1 MKKSRLATLVAAAV
15 FATANCAY
23 AKSIE
28 YIFYDKEGIAGSEV
42 IEQKGSKI
50 SGELKLGWNNR
61 RLNLKESF
69 TIGAAKMPEQVHIEG
84 ISPFGAPVN
93 EEFTL
98 KDGVATWQGTDE
110 HGSAKTSEAQ
120 FYIPKN
126 STLAVQTQLVKA
138 LLADKDHSIGLLPQG
153 QAQLHKLDQLTLEQ
167 GDEKKTVYLY
177 GVSGLGFTPDLA
189 WYDESGDLF
198 AADEGGWF
206 AILRKGWDKSHL
218 QQLKE
223 HQVAASDQ
231 YLLDIAEKHTHT
243 SAQPILISNVNLV
256 DVEAGKLRKRR
267 HLLVENG
274 KITKISRRP
283 IKVQNA
289 TRIDAKGHT
298 LIPGLWDMHAH
309 LSPTD
314 GALNMAAGII
324 NVRDIGNTHENI
336 MRISGLYESEQII
349 GGDLFRA
356 GFMDR
361 ESENAMRMGKTAD
374 SLEEAKEIV
383 EWYAEHGY
391 QQIKTYSSMEPEWIA
406 PLAKHIHENGMRLSG
421 HIPAFMTAE
430 EAVDAGFDEIQHI
443 NMLFLNFMGKIDT
456 RKKLRFTEIG
466 EHAHELDLE
475 SAEVDEF
482 LDKLAEKGTVV
493 DATTTVFSS
502 MLLRQPGKIDPEFE
516 DIAGHLPV
524 NIQRAFVGA
533 ELDVKPEHRDDY
545 DLSADALL
553 KMMRKLHE
561 HKVTMVAGSDGIPGF
576 TLLRELELY
585 AKSGIPAMDVL
596 RTATLVPA
604 QVMGADQYTGSIT
617 VGKNADL
624 VLLEGNPLEDI
635 SALRR
640 TALVIEGQNLY
651 RPDELYQALGIK
663 PFHPSVPFE
672 INGTTTIAAKSE

>member
-1 MKKSRLATLVAAAV
+1 MRKKTLATLIAATVLAAAN
-15 FATANCAY
+15 TAY

-42 IEQKGSKI
+42 IHQDGTKV

-69 TIGAAKMPEQVHIEG
+69 TIGEAAMPEQLSIEG
-84 ISPFGAPVN
+84 ISPFGAPVS
-93 EEFTL
+93 EEFSL
-98 KDGVATWQGTDE
+98 ENGVARWKGSDE

-138 LLADKDHSIGLLPQG
+138 LIADADQNIDLLPQG
-153 QAQLHKLDQLTLEQ
+153 KARLYKLDKVTLQQ
-167 GDEKKTVYLY
+167 GEKKKTVHLY

-189 WYDESGDLF
+189 WYDDNGDLF
-198 AADEGGWF
+198 ASDEGGWF

-218 QQLKE
+218 EELKTR
-223 HQVAASDQ
+223 QVAAADQ
-231 YLLDIAEKHTHT
+231 YLQGIAKKHTHT
-243 SAQPILISNVNLV
+243 STQPILISNVNLV
-256 DVEAGKLRKRR
+256 DVESGKLQRKQ
-267 HLLVENG
+267 HVLIKDG
-274 KITKISRRP
+274 KIAKISKKP
-283 IKVQNA
+283 IKANGA
-289 TRIDAKGHT
+289 TTIDARNHT
-298 LIPGLWDMHAH
+298 LIPGLWDMHTH
-309 LSPTD
+309 LSAAD
-314 GALNMAAGII
+314 GTLNMAAGII
-324 NVRDIGNTHENI
+324 NVRDIGNTHESVT
-336 MRISGLYESEQII
+336 RISELYESEQII

-374 SLEEAKEIV
+374 SLEEAKDIV
-383 EWYAEHGY
+383 EWYADRGY

-456 RKKLRFTEIG
+456 RKRLRFTEIG
-466 EHAHELDLE
+466 EHAHELDLD
-475 SAEVDEF
+475 SKEVAAF
-482 LDKLAEKGTVV
+482 LDKLAKKGTVV

-502 MLLRQPGKIDPEFE
+502 MLLRQPGKVDPEFA
-516 DIAGHLPV
+516 DITDHLPV

-545 DLSADALL
+545 DLSAEALL
-553 KMMRKLHE
+553 AMMLKLHE

-585 AKSGIPAMDVL
+585 AKAGIPNIDVL

-604 QVMGADQYTGSIT
+604 QVMGADEYTGSIM

-635 SALRR
+635 TALRR
-640 TALVIEGQNLY
+640 TALVLEGQNMY
-651 RPDELYQALGIK
+651 RPDELYTALGIK

-672 INGTTTIAAKSE
+672 LNNTTTVAAKSQ